1 MQSGGIDVSLR
12 YTNRVVGDE
21 GTNPTPSFIG
31 NPINNMIL
39 FRNRLGFLSGEN
51 VIFTTPGGFNPI
63 DFWSTSALTSL
74 ATDPIDVSASSKQPA
89 ILWDAVEV
97 NNGLILFAE
106 NQQYLMTTDS
116 DLLTQETTKL
126 NSISYYQYSR
136 ECQPVSMGTTIG
148 FVDNTGS
155 NFRFFEM
162 SNIQRDGEPTLIEQS
177 KTVSKLTT
185 DNIFHIADSRESS
198 IVLFASSDDDDRRMF
213 GVIAISNKVNS
224 VLCPHGLSI
233 RCLVGFSTTASCV
246 ISTML

>member
-1 MQSGGIDVSLR
+1 
-12 YTNRVVGDE
+12 
-21 GTNPTPSFIG
+21 
-31 NPINNMIL
+31 MIL

-51 VIFTTPGGFNPI
+51 VIFTTSGGFDPI

-126 NSISYYQYSR
+126 NSISYYQYSKD
-136 ECQPVSMGTTIG
+136 CQPISLGTTIG

-177 KTVSKLTT
+177 KPVSKLTT

-198 IVLFASSDDDDRRMF
+198 IVFFASSDDLSRKRF
-213 GVIAISNKVNS
+213 GVIATSNKVSN
-224 VLCPHGLSI
+224 VLCLLGLSI
-233 RCLVGFSTTASCV
+233 KCLVRFSTIASCV
-246 ISTML
+246 MYIMQLSDMRLL